1 VDAEAQL
8 EACIRLDPEAW
19 KAHLALTQ
27 LQQQTPTE
35 NRVDYLLSLLMEHQG
50 NREAVS
56 RLNMALAKAHE
67 DLGAYPEAFEHM
79 IRGKAAGRSER
90 RDSNKRDQLMVE
102 TLVRTFSKD
111 GPAPIPG
118 NASAEPIF
126 IIGMPRSGTSLVE
139 RILSSHPDVYAAGE
153 LHNFSAVLQQA
164 SGSDVPFLLNPGLAD
179 LTRTLDWERLG
190 SNYIESTRPATAS
203 KPRFVDKLPH
213 NFLYAGYIANA
224 LPNAKIICLRRNP
237 MDTCLSNFR
246 LLFGEP
252 SFHLDYSF
260 DLLDTGRYF
269 ILFDRLMRHWHNV
282 FPGRIRE
289 VSYESIVDSQKS
301 STAEL
306 LEWCRLSWN
315 DACMAFHDNPSPQA
329 TASAMQVR
337 QPMFR
342 SSIHRWSNYEHEL
355 SELRQLLLDAG
366 ISLGTPACGQ
376 APGQPGGRNS
386 LTSHKC

>member
-1 VDAEAQL
+1 
-8 EACIRLDPEAW
+8 
-19 KAHLALTQ
+19 
-27 LQQQTPTE
+27 
-35 NRVDYLLSLLMEHQG
+35 
-50 NREAVS
+50 
-56 RLNMALAKAHE
+56 
-67 DLGAYPEAFEHM
+67 
-79 IRGKAAGRSER
+79 
-90 RDSNKRDQLMVE
+90 
-102 TLVRTFSKD
+102 
-111 GPAPIPG
+111 
-118 NASAEPIF
+118 
-126 IIGMPRSGTSLVE
+126 MPRSGTSLVE